1 MLRMI
6 RNLVPCARSLRK
18 YQRNRMLRV
27 FYRGTVFDWWSGFPC
42 LPSFCRFSP
51 IFLFCMGQIVFGQQ
65 QDSQTFVITVPS
77 EISIQAPTPNVNIV
91 HSGADANQSFPPQQ
105 WLVLG
110 NVARGVTVTFTL
122 EGPFVTGL
130 GNDNHLRRDAALTI
144 QPTTTSGP
152 ASWTGAVST
161 ISTDILNGK
170 TLDSWQ
176 TISDNVGTATFE
188 LGMTFLNDLA
198 GEGAG
203 TFAAG
208 VYQTTVTGEITENP

>member
-1 MLRMI
+1 M
-6 RNLVPCARSLRK
+6 RSICR
-18 YQRNRMLRV
+18 
-27 FYRGTVFDWWSGFPC
+27 SFP
-42 LPSFCRFSP
+42 F
-51 IFLFCMGQIVFGQQ
+51 FLFCVGQVVCGQD

-77 EISIQAPTPNVNIV
+77 EISIQAPVPNVSIV
-91 HSGADANQSFPPQQ
+91 HSGADVNQSFPPQQ

-110 NVARGVTVTFTL
+110 NVASGVTVTFTL

-130 GNDNHLRRDAALTI
+130 GDADHLRRDAALTI
-144 QPTTTSGP
+144 RPTTTSGP

-161 ISTDILNGK
+161 ISTDIANGK
-170 TLDSWQ
+170 TLDTWQ

-188 LGMTFLNDLA
+188 LDMTFLNSLA
-198 GEGAG
+198 GEGSG